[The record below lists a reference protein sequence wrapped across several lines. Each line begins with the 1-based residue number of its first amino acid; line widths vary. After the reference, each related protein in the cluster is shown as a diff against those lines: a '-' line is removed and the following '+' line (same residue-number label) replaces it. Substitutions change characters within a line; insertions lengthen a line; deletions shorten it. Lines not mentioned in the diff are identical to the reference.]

1 MSYNNTHNDIINTVN
16 NIYGDTS
23 VDNILN
29 AMQSLILDSN
39 TSKILYKYLKNITS
53 DSNILL
59 KAKSILNKRGFT
71 LDKQHFFTPCP
82 APLAVGC
89 LHPSPPPCPS
99 TSPTP
104 CPTPCNQSYPNK
116 SLSSNL
122 NHINSNT

>member
-1 MSYNNTHNDIINTVN
+1 MSYNNTHNDINTYNDIIYTVN

-82 APLAVGC
+82 APIAVGC
-89 LHPSPPPCPS
+89 LHPSPPPPCP
-99 TSPTP
+99 SPTP
-104 CPTPCNQSYPNK
+104 RPAPCPAPCYESLPN
-116 SLSSNL
+116 NL
-122 NHINSNT
+122 

>member
-29 AMQSLILDSN
+29 AMQCLIIDSN

-59 KAKSILNKRGFT
+59 KAKLVLNKRGFT

-82 APLAVGC
+82 APHTDAC
-89 LHPSPPPCPS
+89 IHHSHTYPAPPQTHHTDACIHNS
-99 TSPTP
+99 HTYTPTY
-104 CPTPCNQSYPNK
+104 TTQSH
-116 SLSSNL
+116 SILL
-122 NHINSNT
+122 